1 VWWDLGA
8 FVLGIREIEPG
19 FQRPG
24 GDFHA
29 WYLQEAGAGRFLRG
43 FEAWHDVEGR
53 LIRFMVDG
61 PLHWLGACDLGSN
74 DTGKTTAFRRT
85 PLSGAIWGAE
95 PEDVATESMEPI
107 SLYPDGRI
115 VAPSSASR
123 AHRYQVSRV
132 AAWMGFSHQAY
143 EFRLTPSS
151 LKAADAQGL
160 GTRHILA
167 ILEAAT
173 GRRPGPALTQAIER
187 AITRG
192 PEARLER
199 SLILR
204 VSSPRLL
211 QTLRAD
217 RTCARL
223 LGESLGSNAIRVDP
237 RDWPRL
243 CAAAARLGILLEPPE
258 L

>member
-1 VWWDLGA
+1 VWWDLDA
-8 FVLGIREIEPG
+8 FVEGIQQIEPG

-24 GDFHA
+24 GDFDS
-29 WYLQEAGAGRFLRG
+29 WYLQEAGTGSFLRG
-43 FEAWHDVEGR
+43 FEAWDCVEGA
-53 LIRFMVDG
+53 LIRFMIGG
-61 PLHWLGACDLGSN
+61 PMHWMGACDLGSL
-74 DTGKTTAFRRT
+74 DTGRATAFRRT
-85 PLSGAIWGAE
+85 PLSGAMWGTD
-95 PEDVATESMEPI
+95 PEDASDESMEPI

-115 VAPSSASR
+115 VAPSGASR
-123 AHRYQVSRV
+123 VHRYQVSRV
-132 AAWMGFSHQAY
+132 AAWMGFSPEGY

-160 GTRHILA
+160 GSRHVLA
-167 ILEAAT
+167 ILETAT
-173 GRRPGPALTQAIER
+173 GRRPGPALNQAIER

-199 SLILR
+199 SFILR

-217 RTCARL
+217 RACARL
-223 LGESLGSNAIRVDP
+223 LGESLGSNAVRVDP

-258 L
+258 P